1 MNAAWKIGL
10 GVLLLALVAVNA
22 KDVARYIKISTM

>member
-1 MNAAWKIGL
+1 MSGFWKLAIG
-10 GVLLLALVAVNA
+10 ALVLTVIAVNA

>member
-1 MNAAWKIGL
+1 MSTAWKIGL
-10 GVLLLALVAVNA
+10 GLLVLTVLAVNA

>member
-1 MNAAWKIGL
+1 MWKIAIGL
-10 GVLLLALVAVNA
+10 LILAVIVVNA